1 MNFNDAAA
9 AIRKYAAD
17 ELGVQSNG
25 LPEAI
30 EAIQD
35 NFDDVRDDREVVFAY
50 RVVMKDLG
58 ALLG

>member
-1 MNFNDAAA
+1 MNFNDAVA

-30 EAIQD
+30 KAIQD

-58 ALLG
+58 ALFG

>member
-1 MNFNDAAA
+1 MNFNDAANV
-9 AIRKYAAD
+9 IRNYAAN
-17 ELGVQSNG
+17 ELGVESNA

-35 NFDDVRDDREVVFAY
+35 NFDDVRDDREVVAAY